1 MERIRR
7 AGLTVAGLALLGGAL
22 ATLSVAAAATAG
34 SATARPVAQPA
45 PDPAGTV
52 WLCRPGQAPD
62 PCTVNLSARV
72 VPASGPSTLRPASP
86 AAAPAFDC
94 FYVYPTVSTQRTANA
109 DLRIQPAE
117 VGAAVAQA
125 ARFSQVCS
133 VWAPVYRQRT
143 AASEAAGL
151 GSDPRA
157 DTVAY
162 ASVLSAWQRL
172 PGQRQRRSSVH
183 PPRALPGGGDAD
195 PPGPQRID
203 PSPGLRARMVSALIV
218 GGNVQVPAGR
228 LVGGS
233 FRNVPGCSAAG
244 ETGCVIAYSSFPSR
258 PPADVRRR
266 AGPARGSAC
275 SRGRRRGP
283 ATGSCARTRPPWGAD
298 AALVPYFVS
307 GTALAAG
314 AAAPWTTYPDLY
326 TARCATSGGATWLQV
341 GTTSVP
347 GDRRP
352 TVTEALG
359 PDWGYHLD
367 DVNLALGN
375 LVADVARQ
383 EIAYMDT
390 RR

>member
-1 MERIRR
+1 MLIRLVR
-7 AGLTVAGLALLGGAL
+7 NV
-22 ATLSVAAAATAG
+22 
-34 SATARPVAQPA
+34 
-45 PDPAGTV
+45 
-52 WLCRPGQAPD
+52 
-62 PCTVNLSARV
+62 
-72 VPASGPSTLRPASP
+72 
-86 AAAPAFDC
+86 
-94 FYVYPTVSTQRTANA
+94 
-109 DLRIQPAE
+109 
-117 VGAAVAQA
+117 
-125 ARFSQVCS
+125 
-133 VWAPVYRQRT
+133 
-143 AASEAAGL
+143 
-151 GSDPRA
+151 
-157 DTVAY
+157 
-162 ASVLSAWQRL
+162 
-172 PGQRQRRSSVH
+172 
-183 PPRALPGGGDAD
+183 
-195 PPGPQRID
+195 ID

-233 FRNVPGCSAAG
+233 FRNVPGCSAPG
-244 ETGCVIAYSSFPSR
+244 QTGCVIAYSSFPSR
-258 PPADVRRR
+258 PPAASDV
-266 AGPARGSAC
+266 
-275 SRGRRRGP
+275 GRPGQGVSLQSGQ
-283 ATGSCARTRPPWGAD
+283 TARTGDRVLCTNPAALGGGA